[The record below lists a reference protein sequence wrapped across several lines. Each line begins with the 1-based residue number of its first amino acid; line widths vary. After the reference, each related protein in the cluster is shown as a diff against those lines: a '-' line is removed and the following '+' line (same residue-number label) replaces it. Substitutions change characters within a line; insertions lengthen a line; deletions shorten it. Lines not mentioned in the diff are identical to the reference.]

1 MKKEYLSPTMAVIP
15 VIQEHS
21 VLETGSGNLPD
32 GSQGHNMDDETEE
45 YDTDESTHISG
56 QAKQVSLFF
65 EEPFT
70 MHKVLKFVVYAVI
83 TLGVAACSQD
93 DINSAEQN
101 KSNEETTIT
110 VDVTLDKNVEE
121 MVNAKQMTAVWDT
134 EQSAM
139 TRTPITYDKQGSLTY
154 NWKVGSTIPLF
165 VYITDGAHR
174 ISSKIDKGLQIISAN
189 KGYFTFSVPAYFD
202 LSKLQVAS
210 ATGKEDGV
218 ENGAWTQG
226 IGTDGVMR
234 VSGPKEIDATS
245 YDYNIPLYSKLTKV
259 DPVAKHAKVQFLMLG
274 SWIGVRAKSDM
285 FYKSNVYSIALKSDV
300 LHMDGTFD
308 LSQTSPVWKP
318 SPYRINIDRRQ
329 GKVLDECDT
338 IKVNNFAIGGEADGA
353 GTTKYT
359 KPFYIWVK
367 ATPGVTSTTKAR
379 VIRRSE
385 ADSKTGAVAP
395 QIDFLSMRNRFCR
408 EAKAIVDFKEG
419 DTYNFSINASLK
431 ETRGALMITEYY
443 HSSAENG
450 ENSWIEI
457 TNASRETV
465 SLKGYYLVSPNPL
478 NVPPYRAL
486 YVANLTDL
494 KALSR
499 GSSSVGMPGNSTTSI
514 PAGKSICLAAGTG
527 YTEVVAKNKAYQ
539 VINTGSGVASPSA
552 VTGRVRYSK
561 FICKDGWNIDLK
573 NPNNNIVDNFG
584 IQVDYK
590 LNGSNG
596 FYYNYYLGQKDFIRS
611 KEMSFNAPYNGFNP
625 MGWYYMP
632 IETSGLNFL
641 GTFNDYDSRFIPFVD
656 YKDGGSANRV
666 ERYHDM
672 SYYTNIVHLP

>member
-1 MKKEYLSPTMAVIP
+1 MNSIIKAFIFAA
-15 VIQEHS
+15 
-21 VLETGSGNLPD
+21 
-32 GSQGHNMDDETEE
+32 
-45 YDTDESTHISG
+45 IS
-56 QAKQVSLFF
+56 
-65 EEPFT
+65 
-70 MHKVLKFVVYAVI
+70 
-83 TLGVAACSQD
+83 LGLAACSQE
-93 DINSAEQN
+93 DINSTEQQ
-101 KSNEETTIT
+101 KAKEEITFT
-110 VDVTLDKNVEE
+110 VDVTLDKNVED
-121 MVNAKQMTAVWDT
+121 MVNAKQMTNVWDA
-134 EQSAM
+134 EQPAA

-154 NWKVGSTIPLF
+154 NWRVGSTIPLF
-165 VYITDGAHR
+165 VYITDGTR
-174 ISSKIDKGLQIISAN
+174 QISRKVAKGLQIISAN
-189 KGYFTFSVPAYFD
+189 KGYFTFSVPSDFD

-226 IGTDGVMR
+226 IGANGVMR
-234 VSGPKEIDATS
+234 VFGPEVIDASS

-259 DPVAKHAKVQFLMLG
+259 DPATKHAKVQFLMIG

-285 FYKSNVYSIALKSDV
+285 YYKSNVYSIALKSDV
-300 LHMDGTFD
+300 LHMDGKLD
-308 LSQTSPVWKP
+308 LSQASPVWKADK
-318 SPYRINIDRRQ
+318 YRINVDERQ

-338 IKVNNFAIGGEADGA
+338 IRVNNFAIGGEADGA

-367 ATPGVTSTTKAR
+367 ATPGVTSTKKTR
-379 VIRRSE
+379 VILRSE

-395 QIDFLSMRNRFCR
+395 QIDFLSMRNRFYR
-408 EAKAIVDFKEG
+408 EAKDIVDFKDG

-443 HSSAENG
+443 HSSAQNG

-465 SLKGYYLVSPNPL
+465 SLKGYYLVSPNPW
-478 NVPPYRAL
+478 NVPPYGAL

-527 YTEVVAKNKAYQ
+527 YAEVVAKNKAYQ
-539 VINTGSGVASPSA
+539 VINTGSGVSTPSA
-552 VTGRVRYSK
+552 VTGGVRYSK
-561 FICKDGWNIDLK
+561 YICKDGWNIDLK

-584 IQVDYK
+584 VEVGYL

-596 FYYNYYLGQKDFIRS
+596 FYYNYYLGERDFIRS
-611 KEMSFNAPYNGFNP
+611 KETPFNAPYNGFNP
-625 MGWYYMP
+625 KGWYYMP

-656 YKDGGSANRV
+656 NKDGGNFTKA
-666 ERYHDM
+666 ERYRDM
-672 SYYTNIVHLP
+672 SYYTNIIHLP

>member
-1 MKKEYLSPTMAVIP
+1 MNYIVKAFI
-15 VIQEHS
+15 
-21 VLETGSGNLPD
+21 
-32 GSQGHNMDDETEE
+32 
-45 YDTDESTHISG
+45 
-56 QAKQVSLFF
+56 
-65 EEPFT
+65 
-70 MHKVLKFVVYAVI
+70 YATI
-83 TLGVAACSQD
+83 TLGLVACSQE
-93 DINSAEQN
+93 DINSTEQQ
-101 KSNEETTIT
+101 KAKEEITFT
-110 VDVTLDKNVEE
+110 VDVTLDKNVED
-121 MVNAKQMTAVWDT
+121 MVNAKQMTNVWDA
-134 EQSAM
+134 EQPAA

-154 NWKVGSTIPLF
+154 NWRVGSTIPLF
-165 VYITDGAHR
+165 VYITDGKYKK
-174 ISSKIDKGLQIISAN
+174 SYKLDKGLQVISAH
-189 KGYFTFSVPAYFD
+189 KGYFTFSVPTYFD
-202 LSKLQVAS
+202 FSKLQVAS

-226 IGTDGVMR
+226 IDYYGVMR
-234 VSGPKEIDATS
+234 VFGPKVIDASS

-259 DPVAKHAKVQFLMLG
+259 DPATKHAKVQFLMIG

-285 FYKSNVYSIALKSDV
+285 YYKSNVYSIALKSDV

-308 LSQTSPVWKP
+308 LSQASPVWKP
-318 SPYRINIDRRQ
+318 SPYRINVDRRQ

-338 IKVNNFAIGGEADGA
+338 IRVNNFAIGGEADGA

-379 VIRRSE
+379 VILRSE

-395 QIDFLSMRNRFCR
+395 QIDFLSMRNRFYR
-408 EAKAIVDFKEG
+408 EAKANVDFKDG

-431 ETRGALMITEYY
+431 ETRGALMITEFY
-443 HSSAENG
+443 HSSAQNG

-465 SLKGYYLVSPNPL
+465 SLKGYYLVSPNPW
-478 NVPPYRAL
+478 NVPPYGAL

-499 GSSSVGMPGNSTTSI
+499 GSSSVGMPENSTTSI

-527 YTEVVAKNKAYQ
+527 YAEVVAKNKAYQ
-539 VINTGSGVASPSA
+539 VINTGSGASTPSA
-552 VTGRVRYSK
+552 VTGGVHYSK
-561 FICKDGWNIDLK
+561 FICKDGWNIDLRD
-573 NPNNNIVDNFG
+573 PNNNIVDNFG
-584 IQVDYK
+584 IQVHYI

-596 FYYNYYLGQKDFIRS
+596 FYYNYYLGEKDFIRS
-611 KEMSFNAPYNGFNP
+611 KETPFNAPYNGFNP
-625 MGWYYMP
+625 KGWYYMP

-656 YKDGGSANRV
+656 YKDGGSGNRP
-666 ERYHDM
+666 ERYRDM
-672 SYYTNIVHLP
+672 SYYTNIIHLP

>member
-1 MKKEYLSPTMAVIP
+1 MKKEYLSPTMTIIP

-65 EEPFT
+65 KEPFT

-318 SPYRINIDRRQ
+318 SEYRINIDRRQ

-338 IKVNNFAIGGEADGA
+338 IRVNNFAIGGEADGA

-379 VIRRSE
+379 VILRSE

-552 VTGRVRYSK
+552 VTGGVRYSK

>member
-1 MKKEYLSPTMAVIP
+1 MNYIVKAFI
-15 VIQEHS
+15 
-21 VLETGSGNLPD
+21 
-32 GSQGHNMDDETEE
+32 
-45 YDTDESTHISG
+45 
-56 QAKQVSLFF
+56 
-65 EEPFT
+65 
-70 MHKVLKFVVYAVI
+70 YATI
-83 TLGVAACSQD
+83 TFGLVACSQE
-93 DINSAEQN
+93 DINSTEQQ
-101 KSNEETTIT
+101 KAKEEITFT
-110 VDVTLDKNVEE
+110 VDVTLDKNVED
-121 MVNAKQMTAVWDT
+121 MVNAKQMTNVWDA
-134 EQSAM
+134 EQPAA

-154 NWKVGSTIPLF
+154 NWRVGSTIPLF
-165 VYITDGAHR
+165 VYITDGTR
-174 ISSKIDKGLQIISAN
+174 QISRKVAKGLQIISAN
-189 KGYFTFSVPAYFD
+189 KGYFTFSVPSDFD

-226 IGTDGVMR
+226 IGANGVMR
-234 VSGPKEIDATS
+234 VFGPEVIDASS

-259 DPVAKHAKVQFLMLG
+259 DPATKHAKVQFLMLG

-285 FYKSNVYSIALKSDV
+285 YYKSNVYSIALKSDV

-308 LSQTSPVWKP
+308 LSQASPVWKP
-318 SPYRINIDRRQ
+318 SSYRINIDKRQ

-338 IKVNNFAIGGEADGA
+338 IRVNNFAIGGEADGA

-367 ATPGVTSTTKAR
+367 ATPGVTSTTKTR
-379 VIRRSE
+379 VILRSE

-395 QIDFLSMRNRFCR
+395 QIDFLSMRNRFYR
-408 EAKAIVDFKEG
+408 EAKATVAFKDG

-465 SLKGYYLVSPNPL
+465 SLKGYYLVSPNPW
-478 NVPPYRAL
+478 NIPPYGAL

-499 GSSSVGMPGNSTTSI
+499 GSSSVGMPENSTTSI

-527 YTEVVAKNKAYQ
+527 YAEVVAKNKAYQ
-539 VINTGSGVASPSA
+539 VINTGSGVSTPSA
-552 VTGRVRYSK
+552 VTGGVRYSK
-561 FICKDGWNIDLK
+561 YICKDGWNIDLK
-573 NPNNNIVDNFG
+573 DPNNNIVDNFG
-584 IQVDYK
+584 VEVAYL

-596 FYYNYYLGQKDFIRS
+596 FYYNYYLGERDFIRS
-611 KEMSFNAPYNGFNP
+611 KETAFNAPYNGFNP
-625 MGWYYMP
+625 KGWYYMP

-656 YKDGGSANRV
+656 YKDGGSVKRV
-666 ERYHDM
+666 DRYHDM
-672 SYYTNIVHLP
+672 SYYTNIIHLP

>member
-1 MKKEYLSPTMAVIP
+1 MNYIVKAFI
-15 VIQEHS
+15 
-21 VLETGSGNLPD
+21 
-32 GSQGHNMDDETEE
+32 
-45 YDTDESTHISG
+45 
-56 QAKQVSLFF
+56 
-65 EEPFT
+65 
-70 MHKVLKFVVYAVI
+70 YATI
-83 TLGVAACSQD
+83 TLGLVACSQE
-93 DINSAEQN
+93 DINSTEQQ
-101 KSNEETTIT
+101 KAKEEITFT
-110 VDVTLDKNVEE
+110 VDVTLDKNVED
-121 MVNAKQMTAVWDT
+121 MVNAKQMTNVWDA
-134 EQSAM
+134 EQPAT

-154 NWKVGSTIPLF
+154 NWRVGSTIPLF
-165 VYITDGAHR
+165 VYITDGKYKK
-174 ISSKIDKGLQIISAN
+174 SYKLDKGLQVISAH
-189 KGYFTFSVPAYFD
+189 KGYFTFSVPTYFD
-202 LSKLQVAS
+202 SSKLQVAS

-226 IGTDGVMR
+226 IDYYGVMR
-234 VSGPKEIDATS
+234 VFGPKVIDASS

-259 DPVAKHAKVQFLMLG
+259 DPITKHAKVQFLMLG

-285 FYKSNVYSIALKSDV
+285 YYKSNVYSIALKSDV

-308 LSQTSPVWKP
+308 LSQASPVWKP
-318 SPYRINIDRRQ
+318 SPYRINVDKRQ

-338 IKVNNFAIGGEADGA
+338 IRVNNFSIGGKADGA

-367 ATPGVTSTTKAR
+367 ATPGVTSTTKTR
-379 VIRRSE
+379 VILRSE

-395 QIDFLSMRNRFCR
+395 QIDFLSMRNRFYR
-408 EAKAIVDFKEG
+408 EAKAIVDFKDG

-465 SLKGYYLVSPNPL
+465 SLKGYYLVSPNPW
-478 NVPPYRAL
+478 NVPPYGRL

-494 KALSR
+494 KTLSR

-527 YTEVVAKNKAYQ
+527 YAEVVAKNKAYQ
-539 VINTGSGVASPSA
+539 VINTGSGIASPSA
-552 VTGRVRYSK
+552 VTGGVHYSK
-561 FICKDGWNIDLK
+561 FICKDGWNIDLRD
-573 NPNNNIVDNFG
+573 PNNNIVDNFG
-584 IQVDYK
+584 IQVHYI

-596 FYYNYYLGQKDFIRS
+596 FYYNYYLGEKDFIRS
-611 KEMSFNAPYNGFNP
+611 KETPFNAPYNGFNP
-625 MGWYYMP
+625 KGWYYMP

-641 GTFNDYDSRFIPFVD
+641 GTFNDYDGRFIPFKD
-656 YKDGGSANRV
+656 YNDGGDFTKRNRY
-666 ERYHDM
+666 RDM
-672 SYYTNIVHLP
+672 SYYTDIVHLP

>member
-1 MKKEYLSPTMAVIP
+1 MNYIVKAFI
-15 VIQEHS
+15 
-21 VLETGSGNLPD
+21 
-32 GSQGHNMDDETEE
+32 
-45 YDTDESTHISG
+45 
-56 QAKQVSLFF
+56 
-65 EEPFT
+65 
-70 MHKVLKFVVYAVI
+70 YATI
-83 TLGVAACSQD
+83 TLGLVACSQE
-93 DINSAEQN
+93 DINSTEQQ
-101 KSNEETTIT
+101 KAKEEITFT
-110 VDVTLDKNVEE
+110 VDVTLDKDVED
-121 MVNAKQMTAVWDT
+121 MVNAKQMTNVWDA
-134 EQSAM
+134 EQPAA

-154 NWKVGSTIPLF
+154 NWRVGSTIPLF
-165 VYITDGAHR
+165 VYITDGKYKK
-174 ISSKIDKGLQIISAN
+174 SYKLDKGLQVISAH
-189 KGYFTFSVPAYFD
+189 KGYFTFSVPSDFD

-226 IGTDGVMR
+226 IGYDGIMR
-234 VSGPKEIDATS
+234 VFGPKVIDASS

-259 DPVAKHAKVQFLMLG
+259 DPSTKHAKVQFLMLG

-285 FYKSNVYSIALKSDV
+285 YYKSNVYSIALKSDV
-300 LHMDGTFD
+300 LHMDGKFD
-308 LSQTSPVWKP
+308 LSKASPVWEADK
-318 SPYRINIDRRQ
+318 YRISFNARHNTI
-329 GKVLDECDT
+329 VDECDT
-338 IKVNNFAIGGEADGA
+338 IRVNNFAIGGEADGA

-367 ATPGVTSTTKAR
+367 ATPGATSTTKAR
-379 VIRRSE
+379 VILRSE

-395 QIDFLSMRNRFCR
+395 QIDFLSMRNRFYR
-408 EAKAIVDFKEG
+408 EAKAIVNFKDG

-443 HSSAENG
+443 HSSAQNG

-465 SLKGYYLVSPNPL
+465 SLKGYYLVSPNPW
-478 NVPPYRAL
+478 NVEPFKAL

-527 YTEVVAKNKAYQ
+527 YAEVVAKNKAYQ
-539 VINTGSGVASPSA
+539 VINTGSGVSTPSA
-552 VTGRVRYSK
+552 VTGGVRYSK
-561 FICKDGWNIDLK
+561 YICKDGWNIDLK

-584 IQVDYK
+584 VEVAYL

-596 FYYNYYLGQKDFIRS
+596 FYYNYYLGERDFIRS
-611 KEMSFNAPYNGFNP
+611 KETPFNAPYNGFNP
-625 MGWYYMP
+625 KGWYYMP

-656 YKDGGSANRV
+656 NKDGGNFTKA
-666 ERYHDM
+666 ERYRDM
-672 SYYTNIVHLP
+672 SYYTNIIHLP

>member
-1 MKKEYLSPTMAVIP
+1 MNYIVKIF
-15 VIQEHS
+15 I
-21 VLETGSGNLPD
+21 
-32 GSQGHNMDDETEE
+32 
-45 YDTDESTHISG
+45 
-56 QAKQVSLFF
+56 
-65 EEPFT
+65 
-70 MHKVLKFVVYAVI
+70 YATI
-83 TLGVAACSQD
+83 TFGLVACSQE
-93 DINSAEQN
+93 DINSTEQQ
-101 KSNEETTIT
+101 KAKEEITFT
-110 VDVTLDKNVEE
+110 VDVTLDKNVED
-121 MVNAKQMTAVWDT
+121 MVNAKQMTNVWDA
-134 EQSAM
+134 EQPAT

-154 NWKVGSTIPLF
+154 NWRVGSTIPLF
-165 VYITDGAHR
+165 VFITDGTR
-174 ISSKIDKGLQIISAN
+174 QISRKIDKGLQIISAN
-189 KGYFTFSVPAYFD
+189 KGYFTFSVPSDFD

-226 IGTDGVMR
+226 IGANGIMR
-234 VSGPKEIDATS
+234 VFGPEVIDASS

-259 DPVAKHAKVQFLMLG
+259 DPTTKHAKVQFLMLG

-285 FYKSNVYSIALKSDV
+285 YYKSSVYSIALKSDV

-308 LSQTSPVWKP
+308 LSQASPVWKP
-318 SPYRINIDRRQ
+318 SPYRINVDKRQ

-338 IKVNNFAIGGEADGA
+338 IRVNNFAIGGEADGA

-367 ATPGVTSTTKAR
+367 ATPSVTSTTKTR
-379 VIRRSE
+379 VILRSE

-395 QIDFLSMRNRFCR
+395 QIDFLSMRNRFYR
-408 EAKAIVDFKEG
+408 EAKAIVNFKDG

-443 HSSAENG
+443 HSSAQNG

-465 SLKGYYLVSPNPL
+465 SLKGYYLVSPNPW
-478 NVPPYRAL
+478 NVEPYRAL

-527 YTEVVAKNKAYQ
+527 YAEVVAKNKAYQ
-539 VINTGSGVASPSA
+539 VINTGSGVSTPSA
-552 VTGRVRYSK
+552 VTGGVRYSK
-561 FICKDGWNIDLK
+561 YICKDGWNIDLK
-573 NPNNNIVDNFG
+573 DPNNNIVDNFG
-584 IQVDYK
+584 VEVAYL

-596 FYYNYYLGQKDFIRS
+596 FYYNYYLGERDFIRS
-611 KEMSFNAPYNGFNP
+611 KETPFNAPYNGFNP
-625 MGWYYMP
+625 KGWYYMP

-656 YKDGGSANRV
+656 NKDGGNFTKA
-666 ERYHDM
+666 ERYRDM
-672 SYYTNIVHLP
+672 SYYTNIIHLP

>member
-1 MKKEYLSPTMAVIP
+1 MNYIVKAFI
-15 VIQEHS
+15 
-21 VLETGSGNLPD
+21 
-32 GSQGHNMDDETEE
+32 
-45 YDTDESTHISG
+45 
-56 QAKQVSLFF
+56 
-65 EEPFT
+65 
-70 MHKVLKFVVYAVI
+70 YATI
-83 TLGVAACSQD
+83 TLGLVACSQE
-93 DINSAEQN
+93 DINSTEQQ
-101 KSNEETTIT
+101 KAKEEITFT
-110 VDVTLDKNVEE
+110 VDVTLDKDVED
-121 MVNAKQMTAVWDT
+121 MVNAKQMTNVWDA
-134 EQSAM
+134 EQPAA

-154 NWKVGSTIPLF
+154 NWRVGSTIPLF
-165 VYITDGAHR
+165 VYITDGKYKK
-174 ISSKIDKGLQIISAN
+174 SYKLDKGLQVISAH
-189 KGYFTFSVPAYFD
+189 KGYFTFSVPSDFD

-226 IGTDGVMR
+226 IGYDGIMR
-234 VSGPKEIDATS
+234 VFGPKVIDASS

-259 DPVAKHAKVQFLMLG
+259 DPSTKHAKVQFLMLG

-285 FYKSNVYSIALKSDV
+285 YYKSNVYSIALKSDV

-308 LSQTSPVWKP
+308 LSQASPVWKP
-318 SPYRINIDRRQ
+318 SSYRINIDKRQ

-338 IKVNNFAIGGEADGA
+338 IRVNNFAIGGEADGA

-367 ATPGVTSTTKAR
+367 ATPGATSTTKAR
-379 VIRRSE
+379 VILRSE

-395 QIDFLSMRNRFCR
+395 QIDFLSMRNRFYR
-408 EAKAIVDFKEG
+408 EAKAIVNFKDG

-443 HSSAENG
+443 HSSAQNG

-457 TNASRETV
+457 TNASREMV
-465 SLKGYYLVSPNPL
+465 SLKGYYLVSPNPW
-478 NVPPYRAL
+478 NVEPYRAL

-494 KALSR
+494 KVLSR

-527 YTEVVAKNKAYQ
+527 YAEVVAKNKAYQ
-539 VINTGSGVASPSA
+539 VINTGSGVSTPSA
-552 VTGRVRYSK
+552 VTGGVRYSK
-561 FICKDGWNIDLK
+561 YICKDGWNIDLK
-573 NPNNNIVDNFG
+573 DPNNNIVDNFG
-584 IQVDYK
+584 VEVGYL

-596 FYYNYYLGQKDFIRS
+596 FYYNYYLGERDFIRS
-611 KEMSFNAPYNGFNP
+611 KETPFNAPYNGFNP
-625 MGWYYMP
+625 KGWYYMP

-656 YKDGGSANRV
+656 YKDGGSGNRP
-666 ERYHDM
+666 ERYRDM
-672 SYYTNIVHLP
+672 SYYTNIIHLP

>member
-83 TLGVAACSQD
+83 TLGIAACSQD

-189 KGYFTFSVPAYFD
+189 KGYFTFSVPTNFD

-318 SPYRINIDRRQ
+318 SEYRINIDRRQ

-338 IKVNNFAIGGEADGA
+338 IRVNNFAIGGEADGA

-379 VIRRSE
+379 VILRSE

-552 VTGRVRYSK
+552 VTGGVRYSK

-656 YKDGGSANRV
+656 YKDGGSVNRV
-666 ERYHDM
+666 DRYHDM

>member
-32 GSQGHNMDDETEE
+32 GSQGHNMDNETEE

-65 EEPFT
+65 KEPFT

-189 KGYFTFSVPAYFD
+189 KGYFTFSVPTNFD

-300 LHMDGTFD
+300 LHMDGTFN

-318 SPYRINIDRRQ
+318 SEYRINIDRRQ

-338 IKVNNFAIGGEADGA
+338 IRVNNFAIGGEADGA

-379 VIRRSE
+379 VILRSE

-552 VTGRVRYSK
+552 VTGGVRYSK

-625 MGWYYMP
+625 IGWYYMP

>member
-1 MKKEYLSPTMAVIP
+1 MNYIVKTLI
-15 VIQEHS
+15 
-21 VLETGSGNLPD
+21 
-32 GSQGHNMDDETEE
+32 
-45 YDTDESTHISG
+45 
-56 QAKQVSLFF
+56 
-65 EEPFT
+65 
-70 MHKVLKFVVYAVI
+70 YATI
-83 TLGVAACSQD
+83 TLGLVACSQE
-93 DINSAEQN
+93 DINSTEQQ
-101 KSNEETTIT
+101 KAKEEITFT
-110 VDVTLDKNVEE
+110 VDVTLDKNVED
-121 MVNAKQMTAVWDT
+121 MVNAKQMTNVWDA
-134 EQSAM
+134 EQPAT

-154 NWKVGSTIPLF
+154 NWRVGSTIPLF
-165 VYITDGAHR
+165 VYITDGTR
-174 ISSKIDKGLQIISAN
+174 QISRKVAKGLQIISAN
-189 KGYFTFSVPAYFD
+189 KGYFTFSVPSDFD

-218 ENGAWTQG
+218 ENGAWTKG
-226 IGTDGVMR
+226 IGANGVMR
-234 VSGPKEIDATS
+234 VFGPEVIDASS

-259 DPVAKHAKVQFLMLG
+259 DPATKHAKVQFLMIG

-285 FYKSNVYSIALKSDV
+285 YYKSSVYSIALKSDV

-308 LSQTSPVWKP
+308 LSQASPVWKP
-318 SPYRINIDRRQ
+318 SSYRINVDKRQ

-338 IKVNNFAIGGEADGA
+338 IRVNNFAIGGEADGA

-367 ATPGVTSTTKAR
+367 ATPGVTSTTKTR
-379 VIRRSE
+379 VILRSE

-395 QIDFLSMRNRFCR
+395 QIDFLSMRNRFYR
-408 EAKAIVDFKEG
+408 EAKAIVAFKDG

-465 SLKGYYLVSPNPL
+465 SLKGYYLVSPNPW
-478 NVPPYRAL
+478 NVPPYGRL

-494 KALSR
+494 KTLSR

-527 YTEVVAKNKAYQ
+527 YAEVVAKNKAYQ
-539 VINTGSGVASPSA
+539 VINTGSGIASPSA
-552 VTGRVRYSK
+552 VTGGVHYSK
-561 FICKDGWNIDLK
+561 FICKDGWNIDLRD
-573 NPNNNIVDNFG
+573 PNNNIVDNFG
-584 IQVDYK
+584 IQVHYI

-596 FYYNYYLGQKDFIRS
+596 FYYNYYLGEKDFIRS
-611 KEMSFNAPYNGFNP
+611 KETPFNAPYNGFNP
-625 MGWYYMP
+625 KGWYYMP

-641 GTFNDYDSRFIPFVD
+641 GTFNDYDGRFIPFKD
-656 YKDGGSANRV
+656 YNDGGDFTKRNRY
-666 ERYHDM
+666 RDM
-672 SYYTNIVHLP
+672 SYYTDIVHLP

>member
-1 MKKEYLSPTMAVIP
+1 MNYIVKTLI
-15 VIQEHS
+15 
-21 VLETGSGNLPD
+21 
-32 GSQGHNMDDETEE
+32 
-45 YDTDESTHISG
+45 
-56 QAKQVSLFF
+56 
-65 EEPFT
+65 
-70 MHKVLKFVVYAVI
+70 YATI
-83 TLGVAACSQD
+83 TLGLVACSQE
-93 DINSAEQN
+93 DINSTEQQ
-101 KSNEETTIT
+101 KAKEEITFT
-110 VDVTLDKNVEE
+110 VDVTLDKNVED
-121 MVNAKQMTAVWDT
+121 MVNAKQMTNVWDA
-134 EQSAM
+134 EQPAA

-154 NWKVGSTIPLF
+154 NWRVGSTIPLF
-165 VYITDGAHR
+165 VYITDGTR
-174 ISSKIDKGLQIISAN
+174 QISRKVAKGLQIISAN
-189 KGYFTFSVPAYFD
+189 KGYFTFSVPSDFD

-226 IGTDGVMR
+226 IGANGVMR
-234 VSGPKEIDATS
+234 VFGPEVIDASS

-259 DPVAKHAKVQFLMLG
+259 DPATKHAKVQFLMIG

-285 FYKSNVYSIALKSDV
+285 YYKSNVYSIALKSDV

-308 LSQTSPVWKP
+308 LSQASPVWKP
-318 SPYRINIDRRQ
+318 SSYRINIDKRQ

-338 IKVNNFAIGGEADGA
+338 IRVNNFAIGGEADGA

-367 ATPGVTSTTKAR
+367 ATPGATSTTKTR
-379 VIRRSE
+379 VILRSE

-395 QIDFLSMRNRFCR
+395 QIDFLSMRNRFYR
-408 EAKAIVDFKEG
+408 EAKDIVDFKDG

-443 HSSAENG
+443 HSSAQNG

-465 SLKGYYLVSPNPL
+465 SLKGYYLVSPNPW
-478 NVPPYRAL
+478 NVPPYGRL

-494 KALSR
+494 KTLSR

-527 YTEVVAKNKAYQ
+527 YAEVVAKNKAYQ
-539 VINTGSGVASPSA
+539 VINTGSGIASPSA
-552 VTGRVRYSK
+552 VTGGVHYSK
-561 FICKDGWNIDLK
+561 FICKDGWNIDLRD
-573 NPNNNIVDNFG
+573 PNNNIVDNFG
-584 IQVDYK
+584 IQVHYI

-596 FYYNYYLGQKDFIRS
+596 FYYNYYLGEKDFIRS
-611 KEMSFNAPYNGFNP
+611 KETPFNAPYNGFNP
-625 MGWYYMP
+625 KGWYYMP

-641 GTFNDYDSRFIPFVD
+641 GTFNDYDGRFIPFKD
-656 YKDGGSANRV
+656 YNDGGDFTKRD
-666 ERYHDM
+666 RYRDM
-672 SYYTNIVHLP
+672 SYYTDIVHLP

>member
-1 MKKEYLSPTMAVIP
+1 MKKEYLSPTMTIIP

-83 TLGVAACSQD
+83 TLGVVACSQD

-210 ATGKEDGV
+210 ATGKEDDV

-318 SPYRINIDRRQ
+318 SEYRINIDRRQ

-338 IKVNNFAIGGEADGA
+338 IRVNNFAIGGEADGA

-367 ATPGVTSTTKAR
+367 ATPGVTSTTKTR
-379 VIRRSE
+379 VILRSE
-385 ADSKTGAVAP
+385 ADSKTGAVA
-395 QIDFLSMRNRFCR
+395 
-408 EAKAIVDFKEG
+408 
-419 DTYNFSINASLK
+419 NASLK

-443 HSSAENG
+443 HSSAVNG

-552 VTGRVRYSK
+552 ITGGVRYSK

>member
-1 MKKEYLSPTMAVIP
+1 MNYIVKAFI
-15 VIQEHS
+15 
-21 VLETGSGNLPD
+21 
-32 GSQGHNMDDETEE
+32 
-45 YDTDESTHISG
+45 
-56 QAKQVSLFF
+56 
-65 EEPFT
+65 
-70 MHKVLKFVVYAVI
+70 YATI
-83 TLGVAACSQD
+83 TLGLVACSQE
-93 DINSAEQN
+93 DISSTEQQ
-101 KSNEETTIT
+101 KAKEEITFT
-110 VDVTLDKNVEE
+110 VDVTLDKNVED
-121 MVNAKQMTAVWDT
+121 MVNAKEMTNVWDA
-134 EQSAM
+134 EQPAA

-154 NWKVGSTIPLF
+154 NWRVGSTIPLF
-165 VYITDGAHR
+165 VYITDGTR
-174 ISSKIDKGLQIISAN
+174 QISRKVAKGLQIISAN
-189 KGYFTFSVPAYFD
+189 KGYFTFSVPSDFD

-226 IGTDGVMR
+226 IGANGVMR
-234 VSGPKEIDATS
+234 VFGPEVIDASS

-259 DPVAKHAKVQFLMLG
+259 DPATKHAKVQFLMIG

-285 FYKSNVYSIALKSDV
+285 YYKSNVYSIALKSDV

-308 LSQTSPVWKP
+308 LSQASPVWKP
-318 SPYRINIDRRQ
+318 SSYRINIDKRQ

-338 IKVNNFAIGGEADGA
+338 IRVNNFAIGGEADGA

-367 ATPGVTSTTKAR
+367 ATPGATSTTKTR
-379 VIRRSE
+379 VILRSE

-395 QIDFLSMRNRFCR
+395 QIDFLSMRNRFYR
-408 EAKAIVDFKEG
+408 EAKAIVDFKDG

-465 SLKGYYLVSPNPL
+465 SLKGYYLVSPNPW
-478 NVPPYRAL
+478 NVEPYRAL

-527 YTEVVAKNKAYQ
+527 YAEVVAKNKAYQ
-539 VINTGSGVASPSA
+539 VINTGSGVSTPSA
-552 VTGRVRYSK
+552 VTGGVRYSK
-561 FICKDGWNIDLK
+561 YICKDGWNIDLK
-573 NPNNNIVDNFG
+573 DPNNNIVDNFG
-584 IQVDYK
+584 VEVAYL

-596 FYYNYYLGQKDFIRS
+596 FYYNYYLGERDFIRS
-611 KEMSFNAPYNGFNP
+611 KETPFNAPYNGFNP
-625 MGWYYMP
+625 KGWYYMP

-656 YKDGGSANRV
+656 YKDGGSVNRV
-666 ERYHDM
+666 DRYRDM
-672 SYYTNIVHLP
+672 SYYTNIIHLP

>member
-1 MKKEYLSPTMAVIP
+1 MNYIVKAFI
-15 VIQEHS
+15 
-21 VLETGSGNLPD
+21 
-32 GSQGHNMDDETEE
+32 
-45 YDTDESTHISG
+45 
-56 QAKQVSLFF
+56 
-65 EEPFT
+65 
-70 MHKVLKFVVYAVI
+70 YATI
-83 TLGVAACSQD
+83 TLGLVACSQE
-93 DINSAEQN
+93 DINSTEQQ
-101 KSNEETTIT
+101 KAKEEITFT
-110 VDVTLDKNVEE
+110 VDVTLDKNVED
-121 MVNAKQMTAVWDT
+121 MVNAKQMTNVWDA
-134 EQSAM
+134 EQPAA

-154 NWKVGSTIPLF
+154 NWRVGSTIPLF
-165 VYITDGAHR
+165 VYITDGTR
-174 ISSKIDKGLQIISAN
+174 QISRKVAKGLQIISAN
-189 KGYFTFSVPAYFD
+189 KGYFTFSVPSDFD

-226 IGTDGVMR
+226 IGANGVMR
-234 VSGPKEIDATS
+234 VFGPEVIDASS

-259 DPVAKHAKVQFLMLG
+259 DPATKHAKVQFLMIG

-285 FYKSNVYSIALKSDV
+285 YYKSNVYSIALKSDV

-308 LSQTSPVWKP
+308 LSQASPVWKP
-318 SPYRINIDRRQ
+318 SSYRINIDKRQ

-338 IKVNNFAIGGEADGA
+338 IRVNNFAIGGEADGA

-367 ATPGVTSTTKAR
+367 ATPGATSTTKTR
-379 VIRRSE
+379 VILRSE

-395 QIDFLSMRNRFCR
+395 QIDFLSMRNRFYR
-408 EAKAIVDFKEG
+408 EAKDIVDFKDG

-443 HSSAENG
+443 HSSAQNG

-465 SLKGYYLVSPNPL
+465 SLKGYYLVSPNPW
-478 NVPPYRAL
+478 NVPPYGRL

-494 KALSR
+494 KTLIR

-527 YTEVVAKNKAYQ
+527 YAEVVAKNKAYQ
-539 VINTGSGVASPSA
+539 VINTGSGIASPSA
-552 VTGRVRYSK
+552 VTGGVHYSK
-561 FICKDGWNIDLK
+561 FICKDGWNIDLRD
-573 NPNNNIVDNFG
+573 PNNNIVDNFG
-584 IQVDYK
+584 IQVHYI

-596 FYYNYYLGQKDFIRS
+596 FYYNYYLGEKDFIRS
-611 KEMSFNAPYNGFNP
+611 KETPFNAPYNGFNP
-625 MGWYYMP
+625 KGWYYMP

-641 GTFNDYDSRFIPFVD
+641 GTFNDYDGRFIPFKD
-656 YKDGGSANRV
+656 YNDGGDFTKRD
-666 ERYHDM
+666 RYRDM
-672 SYYTNIVHLP
+672 SYYTDIVHLP

>member
-1 MKKEYLSPTMAVIP
+1 MNSIIKAFIFAA
-15 VIQEHS
+15 
-21 VLETGSGNLPD
+21 
-32 GSQGHNMDDETEE
+32 
-45 YDTDESTHISG
+45 IS
-56 QAKQVSLFF
+56 
-65 EEPFT
+65 
-70 MHKVLKFVVYAVI
+70 
-83 TLGVAACSQD
+83 LGLAACSQE
-93 DINSAEQN
+93 DIT
-101 KSNEETTIT
+101 SNEQQKAKEEITFT
-110 VDVTLDKNVEE
+110 VDVTLDKNVED
-121 MVNAKQMTAVWDT
+121 MVNAKQMTNVWDA
-134 EQSAM
+134 EQPAA

-154 NWKVGSTIPLF
+154 NWRVGSTIPLF
-165 VYITDGAHR
+165 VYITDGKYKK
-174 ISSKIDKGLQIISAN
+174 SYKLDKGLQVISAH
-189 KGYFTFSVPAYFD
+189 KGYFTFSVPSDFD

-226 IGTDGVMR
+226 IGANGVMR
-234 VSGPKEIDATS
+234 VFGPEVIDASS

-259 DPVAKHAKVQFLMLG
+259 DPATKHAKVQFLMLG

-285 FYKSNVYSIALKSDV
+285 YYKSSVYSIALKSDV

-308 LSQTSPVWKP
+308 LSQASPVWKADK
-318 SPYRINIDRRQ
+318 YRINVDKRQ

-338 IKVNNFAIGGEADGA
+338 IRVNNFAIGGEADGA

-367 ATPGVTSTTKAR
+367 ATPGVTSTTKTR
-379 VIRRSE
+379 VILRSE

-395 QIDFLSMRNRFCR
+395 QIDFLSMRNRFYR
-408 EAKAIVDFKEG
+408 EAKATVDFKDG

-443 HSSAENG
+443 HSSAQNG

-465 SLKGYYLVSPNPL
+465 SLKGYYLVSPNPW
-478 NVPPYRAL
+478 NVPPYGAL

-527 YTEVVAKNKAYQ
+527 YAEVVAKNKAYQ
-539 VINTGSGVASPSA
+539 VINTGSGLSTPSA
-552 VTGRVRYSK
+552 VTGGVRYSK
-561 FICKDGWNIDLK
+561 YICKDGWNIDLK
-573 NPNNNIVDNFG
+573 DPNNNIVDNFG
-584 IQVDYK
+584 VEVAYL

-596 FYYNYYLGQKDFIRS
+596 FYYNYYLGERDFIRS
-611 KEMSFNAPYNGFNP
+611 KETPFNAPYNGFNP
-625 MGWYYMP
+625 KGWYYMP

-641 GTFNDYDSRFIPFVD
+641 GTFNDYDGRFIPFKD
-656 YKDGGSANRV
+656 YNDGGDFTKRNRY
-666 ERYHDM
+666 RDM
-672 SYYTNIVHLP
+672 SYYTDIVHLP

>member
-1 MKKEYLSPTMAVIP
+1 MNYIVKAFI
-15 VIQEHS
+15 
-21 VLETGSGNLPD
+21 
-32 GSQGHNMDDETEE
+32 
-45 YDTDESTHISG
+45 
-56 QAKQVSLFF
+56 
-65 EEPFT
+65 
-70 MHKVLKFVVYAVI
+70 YATI
-83 TLGVAACSQD
+83 TLGLVACSQE
-93 DINSAEQN
+93 DINSTEQQ
-101 KSNEETTIT
+101 KAKEEITFT

-121 MVNAKQMTAVWDT
+121 MVNAKQMTNVWDA
-134 EQSAM
+134 EQPAA

-154 NWKVGSTIPLF
+154 NWRVGSTIPLF
-165 VYITDGAHR
+165 VYITDG
-174 ISSKIDKGLQIISAN
+174 KYQKTYKLDKGLQVISAH
-189 KGYFTFSVPAYFD
+189 KGYFTFSVPTYFD

-218 ENGAWTQG
+218 ENGAWTKG
-226 IGTDGVMR
+226 IGANGVMR
-234 VSGPKEIDATS
+234 VFGPEVIDASS

-259 DPVAKHAKVQFLMLG
+259 DPATKHAKVQFLMIG

-285 FYKSNVYSIALKSDV
+285 YYKSNVYSIALKSDV

-308 LSQTSPVWKP
+308 LSQASPVWKP
-318 SPYRINIDRRQ
+318 SPYRINIDKRQ

-338 IKVNNFAIGGEADGA
+338 IRVNNFTIGGEADGA

-367 ATPGVTSTTKAR
+367 ATPGATSTTKAR
-379 VIRRSE
+379 VILRSE

-395 QIDFLSMRNRFCR
+395 QIDFLSMRNRFYR
-408 EAKAIVDFKEG
+408 EAKDIVNFKDG

-443 HSSAENG
+443 HSSAQNG

-465 SLKGYYLVSPNPL
+465 SLKGYYLVSPNPW
-478 NVPPYRAL
+478 NVEPYRAL

-527 YTEVVAKNKAYQ
+527 YAEVVAKNKAYQ
-539 VINTGSGVASPSA
+539 VINTGSGVSTPSA
-552 VTGRVRYSK
+552 VTGGVHYSK
-561 FICKDGWNIDLK
+561 YICKDGWNIDLK
-573 NPNNNIVDNFG
+573 DPNNNIVDNFG
-584 IQVDYK
+584 VEVGYL

-596 FYYNYYLGQKDFIRS
+596 FYYNYYLGERDFIRS
-611 KEMSFNAPYNGFNP
+611 KETPFNAPYNGFNP
-625 MGWYYMP
+625 KGWYYMP

-641 GTFNDYDSRFIPFVD
+641 GTFNDYDSRFILFVD
-656 YKDGGSANRV
+656 YKDGGSVNRV
-666 ERYHDM
+666 DRYHDM
-672 SYYTNIVHLP
+672 SYYTNIIHLP

>member
-1 MKKEYLSPTMAVIP
+1 MKKDYLSPTMVVIP
-15 VIQEHS
+15 IIEELSILYSPLVISLKVPKGIAWMMKTRSMKWTNQLLPVSQLNIHQS
-21 VLETGSGNLPD
+21 YLEI
-32 GSQGHNMDDETEE
+32 TEIMN
-45 YDTDESTHISG
+45 YIVK
-56 QAKQVSLFF
+56 ALI
-65 EEPFT
+65 
-70 MHKVLKFVVYAVI
+70 YATI
-83 TLGVAACSQD
+83 TLGLVACSQE
-93 DINSAEQN
+93 DINSTEQQ
-101 KSNEETTIT
+101 KAKEEITFT
-110 VDVTLDKNVEE
+110 VDVTLDKNVED
-121 MVNAKQMTAVWDT
+121 MVNAKQMTNVWDA
-134 EQSAM
+134 EQPAA

-154 NWKVGSTIPLF
+154 NWRVGSTIPLF
-165 VYITDGAHR
+165 VYITDGTR
-174 ISSKIDKGLQIISAN
+174 QISRKVAKGLQIISAN
-189 KGYFTFSVPAYFD
+189 KGYFTFSVPSDFD

-218 ENGAWTQG
+218 ENGAWTKG
-226 IGTDGVMR
+226 IGANGVMR
-234 VSGPKEIDATS
+234 VFGPEVIDASS

-259 DPVAKHAKVQFLMLG
+259 DPATKHAKVQFLMLG

-285 FYKSNVYSIALKSDV
+285 YYKSNVYSIALKSDV

-308 LSQTSPVWKP
+308 LSQASPVWKP
-318 SPYRINIDRRQ
+318 SPYRINVDRRQ

-338 IKVNNFAIGGEADGA
+338 IRVNNFAIGGEADGA

-367 ATPGVTSTTKAR
+367 ATPGVTSTTKTR
-379 VIRRSE
+379 VILRSE

-395 QIDFLSMRNRFCR
+395 QIDFLSMRNRFYR
-408 EAKAIVDFKEG
+408 EAKATVAFKDG

-457 TNASRETV
+457 TNASRETI
-465 SLKGYYLVSPNPL
+465 SLKGYYLVSPNPW
-478 NVPPYRAL
+478 NVEPYGRL

-514 PAGKSICLAAGTG
+514 PAGKSICLAAGNG
-527 YTEVVAKNKAYQ
+527 YAEVVSKNKAYQ
-539 VINTGSGVASPSA
+539 VINTGSGIASPSA
-552 VTGRVRYSK
+552 VTGGVHYSK
-561 FICKDGWNIDLK
+561 FICKDGWNIDLRD
-573 NPNNNIVDNFG
+573 PNNNIVDNFG
-584 IQVDYK
+584 IQVHYI

-596 FYYNYYLGQKDFIRS
+596 FYYNYYLGERDFIRS
-611 KEMSFNAPYNGFNP
+611 KETAFNAPYNGFNP
-625 MGWYYMP
+625 KGWYYMP

-656 YKDGGSANRV
+656 YKDGGSGNRP
-666 ERYHDM
+666 ERYRDM
-672 SYYTNIVHLP
+672 SYYTNIIHLP

>member
-1 MKKEYLSPTMAVIP
+1 MAVIP

-32 GSQGHNMDDETEE
+32 GSQGHNMNDETEE

-154 NWKVGSTIPLF
+154 NRKVGSTIPLF

-174 ISSKIDKGLQIISAN
+174 ISNKIDKGLQIISAN
-189 KGYFTFSVPAYFD
+189 KGYFTFSVPTNFD

-318 SPYRINIDRRQ
+318 SEYRINIDRRQ

-379 VIRRSE
+379 VILRSE

-552 VTGRVRYSK
+552 VTGGIRYSK

>member
-1 MKKEYLSPTMAVIP
+1 MMKTRSMRWTNQLLPVFLLNIHQSYLEI
-15 VIQEHS
+15 
-21 VLETGSGNLPD
+21 
-32 GSQGHNMDDETEE
+32 TEIMN
-45 YDTDESTHISG
+45 YIVKTLI
-56 QAKQVSLFF
+56 
-65 EEPFT
+65 
-70 MHKVLKFVVYAVI
+70 YATI
-83 TLGVAACSQD
+83 TLGLVACSQE
-93 DINSAEQN
+93 DINSTEQQ
-101 KSNEETTIT
+101 KAKEEITFT
-110 VDVTLDKNVEE
+110 VDVTLDKNVED
-121 MVNAKQMTAVWDT
+121 MVNAKQMTNVWDA
-134 EQSAM
+134 EQPAA
-139 TRTPITYDKQGSLTY
+139 TRTPITYNKQGSLTY
-154 NWKVGSTIPLF
+154 NWRVGSTIPLF
-165 VYITDGAHR
+165 VYITDGTR
-174 ISSKIDKGLQIISAN
+174 QISRKVAKGLQIISAN
-189 KGYFTFSVPAYFD
+189 KGYFTFSVPSDFD

-226 IGTDGVMR
+226 IGANGVMR
-234 VSGPKEIDATS
+234 VFGPEVIDASS

-259 DPVAKHAKVQFLMLG
+259 DPATKHAKVQFLMIG

-285 FYKSNVYSIALKSDV
+285 YYKSNVYSIALKSDV

-308 LSQTSPVWKP
+308 LSQASPVWKP
-318 SPYRINIDRRQ
+318 SSYRINIDKRQ

-338 IKVNNFAIGGEADGA
+338 IRVNNFAIGGEADGA

-367 ATPGVTSTTKAR
+367 ATPGVTSTTKTR
-379 VIRRSE
+379 VILRSE

-395 QIDFLSMRNRFCR
+395 QIDFLSMRNRFYR
-408 EAKAIVDFKEG
+408 EAKDIVDFKDG

-443 HSSAENG
+443 HSSAQNG

-457 TNASRETV
+457 TNASRESV
-465 SLKGYYLVSPNPL
+465 SLKGYYLVSPNPW
-478 NVPPYRAL
+478 NVEPYGAL

-514 PAGKSICLAAGTG
+514 PAGRSICLAAGTG
-527 YTEVVAKNKAYQ
+527 YAEVVAKNKAYQ
-539 VINTGSGVASPSA
+539 VINTGSGVSTPSA
-552 VTGRVRYSK
+552 VTGGVRYSK
-561 FICKDGWNIDLK
+561 YICKDGWNIDLK

-584 IQVDYK
+584 VEVAYL

-596 FYYNYYLGQKDFIRS
+596 FYYNYYLGERDFIRS
-611 KEMSFNAPYNGFNP
+611 KETPFNAPYNGFNP
-625 MGWYYMP
+625 KGWYYMP

-656 YKDGGSANRV
+656 NKDGGNFTKA

-672 SYYTNIVHLP
+672 SYYTNIIHLP

>member
-1 MKKEYLSPTMAVIP
+1 MNYIVKAFI
-15 VIQEHS
+15 
-21 VLETGSGNLPD
+21 
-32 GSQGHNMDDETEE
+32 
-45 YDTDESTHISG
+45 
-56 QAKQVSLFF
+56 
-65 EEPFT
+65 
-70 MHKVLKFVVYAVI
+70 YATI
-83 TLGVAACSQD
+83 TLGLVACSQE
-93 DINSAEQN
+93 DISSTEQQ
-101 KSNEETTIT
+101 KAKEEITFT
-110 VDVTLDKNVEE
+110 VDVTLDKNVED
-121 MVNAKQMTAVWDT
+121 MVNAKEMTNVWDA
-134 EQSAM
+134 EQPAA

-154 NWKVGSTIPLF
+154 NWRVGSTIPLF
-165 VYITDGAHR
+165 VYITDGKYKK
-174 ISSKIDKGLQIISAN
+174 SYKLDKGLQVISAH
-189 KGYFTFSVPAYFD
+189 KGYFTFSVPSYFD

-218 ENGAWTQG
+218 ENGAWTIG
-226 IGTDGVMR
+226 IGYDGVMR
-234 VSGPKEIDATS
+234 VFGPKAIDASS

-259 DPVAKHAKVQFLMLG
+259 DPATKHAKVQFLMLG

-285 FYKSNVYSIALKSDV
+285 YYKSSIYSIALKSDV

-308 LSQTSPVWKP
+308 LSQASPVWKP
-318 SPYRINIDRRQ
+318 SPYRINVDKRQ

-338 IKVNNFAIGGEADGA
+338 IRVNNFAIGGEADGA

-367 ATPGVTSTTKAR
+367 ATPSVTSTTKTR
-379 VIRRSE
+379 VILRSE

-395 QIDFLSMRNRFCR
+395 QIDFLSMRNRFYR
-408 EAKAIVDFKEG
+408 EAKAIVDFKDG

-457 TNASRETV
+457 TNASRETI
-465 SLKGYYLVSPNPL
+465 SLKGYYLVSPNPW
-478 NVPPYRAL
+478 NVPPYGRL

-494 KALSR
+494 KTLSR

-527 YTEVVAKNKAYQ
+527 YAEVVSKNKAYQ
-539 VINTGSGVASPSA
+539 VINTGSGIASPSA
-552 VTGRVRYSK
+552 VTGGVHYSK
-561 FICKDGWNIDLK
+561 FICKDGWNIDLRD
-573 NPNNNIVDNFG
+573 PNNNIVDNFG
-584 IQVDYK
+584 IQVHYI

-596 FYYNYYLGQKDFIRS
+596 FYYNYYLGEKDFIRS
-611 KEMSFNAPYNGFNP
+611 KETPFNAPYNGFNP
-625 MGWYYMP
+625 KGWYYMP

-656 YKDGGSANRV
+656 YKDGGSGNRP
-666 ERYHDM
+666 ERYRDM
-672 SYYTNIVHLP
+672 SYYTNIIHLP

>member
-1 MKKEYLSPTMAVIP
+1 MNYIVKAFI
-15 VIQEHS
+15 
-21 VLETGSGNLPD
+21 
-32 GSQGHNMDDETEE
+32 
-45 YDTDESTHISG
+45 
-56 QAKQVSLFF
+56 
-65 EEPFT
+65 
-70 MHKVLKFVVYAVI
+70 YATI
-83 TLGVAACSQD
+83 TLGLVACSQE
-93 DINSAEQN
+93 DINSTEQQ
-101 KSNEETTIT
+101 KAKEEITFT
-110 VDVTLDKNVEE
+110 VDVTLDKNVED
-121 MVNAKQMTAVWDT
+121 MVNAKQMTNVWDA
-134 EQSAM
+134 EQPAA

-154 NWKVGSTIPLF
+154 NWRVGSTIPLF
-165 VYITDGAHR
+165 VYITDGKYKK
-174 ISSKIDKGLQIISAN
+174 SYKLDKGLQVISAH
-189 KGYFTFSVPAYFD
+189 KGYFTFSVPTYFD

-226 IGTDGVMR
+226 IGYDGVMR
-234 VSGPKEIDATS
+234 VFGPKAIDASS

-259 DPVAKHAKVQFLMLG
+259 DPVTKHAKVQFLMLG

-285 FYKSNVYSIALKSDV
+285 YYKSNVYSIALKSDV

-308 LSQTSPVWKP
+308 LSQASPVWKP
-318 SPYRINIDRRQ
+318 SSYRINIDSRQ

-338 IKVNNFAIGGEADGA
+338 IRVNNFAIGGEADGA

-367 ATPGVTSTTKAR
+367 ATPSVTSTTKTR
-379 VIRRSE
+379 VILHSE

-395 QIDFLSMRNRFCR
+395 QIDFLSMRNRFYR
-408 EAKAIVDFKEG
+408 EAKAIVNFKDG

-443 HSSAENG
+443 HSSAQNG

-465 SLKGYYLVSPNPL
+465 SLKGYYLVSPNPW
-478 NVPPYRAL
+478 NVEPYRAL

-494 KALSR
+494 KVLSR

-527 YTEVVAKNKAYQ
+527 YAEVVAKNKAYQ
-539 VINTGSGVASPSA
+539 VINTGSGVSTPSA
-552 VTGRVRYSK
+552 VTGGVRYSK
-561 FICKDGWNIDLK
+561 YICKDGWNIDLK
-573 NPNNNIVDNFG
+573 DHNNNIVDNFG
-584 IQVDYK
+584 VEVAYL

-596 FYYNYYLGQKDFIRS
+596 FYYNYYLGERDFIRS
-611 KEMSFNAPYNGFNP
+611 KETPFNAPYNGFNP
-625 MGWYYMP
+625 KGWYYMP

-656 YKDGGSANRV
+656 NKDGGNFTKA
-666 ERYHDM
+666 ERYRDM
-672 SYYTNIVHLP
+672 SYYTNIIHLP

>member
-1 MKKEYLSPTMAVIP
+1 MNYIVKTLI
-15 VIQEHS
+15 
-21 VLETGSGNLPD
+21 
-32 GSQGHNMDDETEE
+32 
-45 YDTDESTHISG
+45 
-56 QAKQVSLFF
+56 
-65 EEPFT
+65 
-70 MHKVLKFVVYAVI
+70 YATI
-83 TLGVAACSQD
+83 TLGLVACSQE
-93 DINSAEQN
+93 DINSTEQQ
-101 KSNEETTIT
+101 KAKEEITFT
-110 VDVTLDKNVEE
+110 VDVTLDKNVED
-121 MVNAKQMTAVWDT
+121 MVNAKQMTNVWDA
-134 EQSAM
+134 EQPAA

-154 NWKVGSTIPLF
+154 NWRVGSTIPLF
-165 VYITDGAHR
+165 VYITDGTR
-174 ISSKIDKGLQIISAN
+174 QISRKVAKGLQIISAN
-189 KGYFTFSVPAYFD
+189 KGYFTFSVPSDFD

-226 IGTDGVMR
+226 IGANGVMR
-234 VSGPKEIDATS
+234 VFGPEVIDASS

-259 DPVAKHAKVQFLMLG
+259 DPATKHAKVQFLMIG

-285 FYKSNVYSIALKSDV
+285 YYKSNVYSIALKSDV

-308 LSQTSPVWKP
+308 LSQASPVWKP
-318 SPYRINIDRRQ
+318 SSYRINVDKRQ

-338 IKVNNFAIGGEADGA
+338 IRVNNFAIGGEADGA

-367 ATPGVTSTTKAR
+367 ATPGVTSTTKTR
-379 VIRRSE
+379 VILRSE

-395 QIDFLSMRNRFCR
+395 QIDFLSMRNRFYR
-408 EAKAIVDFKEG
+408 EAKAIVDFKDG

-465 SLKGYYLVSPNPL
+465 SLKGYYLVSPNPW
-478 NVPPYRAL
+478 NVPPYGRL

-494 KALSR
+494 KTLSR

-514 PAGKSICLAAGTG
+514 PAGKSICLAAGNG
-527 YTEVVAKNKAYQ
+527 YAEVVSKNKAYQ
-539 VINTGSGVASPSA
+539 VINTGSGIASPSA
-552 VTGRVRYSK
+552 VTGGVHYSK
-561 FICKDGWNIDLK
+561 FICKDGWNIDLRD
-573 NPNNNIVDNFG
+573 PNNNIVDNFG
-584 IQVDYK
+584 IQVHYI

-596 FYYNYYLGQKDFIRS
+596 FYYNYYLGEKDFIRS
-611 KEMSFNAPYNGFNP
+611 KETPFNAPYNGFNP
-625 MGWYYMP
+625 KGWYYMP

-656 YKDGGSANRV
+656 YKDGGSGNRP
-666 ERYHDM
+666 ERYRDM
-672 SYYTNIVHLP
+672 SYYTNIIHLP

>member
-1 MKKEYLSPTMAVIP
+1 MNYIVKALI
-15 VIQEHS
+15 
-21 VLETGSGNLPD
+21 
-32 GSQGHNMDDETEE
+32 
-45 YDTDESTHISG
+45 
-56 QAKQVSLFF
+56 
-65 EEPFT
+65 
-70 MHKVLKFVVYAVI
+70 YATI
-83 TLGVAACSQD
+83 TLGLVACSQE
-93 DINSAEQN
+93 DINSTEQQ
-101 KSNEETTIT
+101 KAKEEITFT
-110 VDVTLDKNVEE
+110 VDVTLDKNVED
-121 MVNAKQMTAVWDT
+121 MVNAKQMTNVWDA
-134 EQSAM
+134 EQPAA

-154 NWKVGSTIPLF
+154 NWRVGSTIPLF
-165 VYITDGAHR
+165 VYITDGKYKK
-174 ISSKIDKGLQIISAN
+174 SYKLDKGLQIISAN
-189 KGYFTFSVPAYFD
+189 KGYFTFSVPTYFD
-202 LSKLQVAS
+202 FSKLQVAS

-218 ENGAWTQG
+218 ENGAWTKG
-226 IGTDGVMR
+226 IGANGVMR
-234 VSGPKEIDATS
+234 VFGPEVIDASS

-259 DPVAKHAKVQFLMLG
+259 DPATKHAKVQFLMLG

-285 FYKSNVYSIALKSDV
+285 YYKSNVYSIALKSDV

-308 LSQTSPVWKP
+308 LSQASPVWEADK
-318 SPYRINIDRRQ
+318 YRISFNARHNTI
-329 GKVLDECDT
+329 VDECDT
-338 IKVNNFAIGGEADGA
+338 IRVNNFAIGGEADGA

-367 ATPGVTSTTKAR
+367 ATPGVTSTTKTR
-379 VIRRSE
+379 VILRSE

-395 QIDFLSMRNRFCR
+395 QIDFLSMRNRFYR
-408 EAKAIVDFKEG
+408 EAKAIVDFKDG

-465 SLKGYYLVSPNPL
+465 SLKGYYLVSPNPWK
-478 NVPPYRAL
+478 VPPYGAL

-527 YTEVVAKNKAYQ
+527 YAEVVAKNKAYQ
-539 VINTGSGVASPSA
+539 VINTGSGVSTPSA
-552 VTGRVRYSK
+552 VTGGVRYSK
-561 FICKDGWNIDLK
+561 YICKDGWNIDLK

-584 IQVDYK
+584 VEVGYL

-596 FYYNYYLGQKDFIRS
+596 FYYNYYLGERDFIRS
-611 KEMSFNAPYNGFNP
+611 KETPFNAPYNGFNP
-625 MGWYYMP
+625 KGWYYMP

-656 YKDGGSANRV
+656 NKDGGNFTKA
-666 ERYHDM
+666 ERYRDM
-672 SYYTNIVHLP
+672 SYYTNIIHLP

>member
-1 MKKEYLSPTMAVIP
+1 MNYIVKTLI
-15 VIQEHS
+15 
-21 VLETGSGNLPD
+21 
-32 GSQGHNMDDETEE
+32 
-45 YDTDESTHISG
+45 
-56 QAKQVSLFF
+56 
-65 EEPFT
+65 
-70 MHKVLKFVVYAVI
+70 YATI
-83 TLGVAACSQD
+83 TLGLVACSQE
-93 DINSAEQN
+93 DINSTEQQ
-101 KSNEETTIT
+101 KAKEEITFT
-110 VDVTLDKNVEE
+110 VDVTLDKNVED
-121 MVNAKQMTAVWDT
+121 MVNAKQMTNVWDA
-134 EQSAM
+134 EQPAA

-154 NWKVGSTIPLF
+154 NWRVGSTIPLF
-165 VYITDGAHR
+165 VYITDGTR
-174 ISSKIDKGLQIISAN
+174 QISRKVAKGLQIISAN
-189 KGYFTFSVPAYFD
+189 KGYFTFSVPSDFD

-218 ENGAWTQG
+218 ENGAWTKG
-226 IGTDGVMR
+226 IGANGVMR
-234 VSGPKEIDATS
+234 VFGPEVIDASS

-259 DPVAKHAKVQFLMLG
+259 DPATKHAKVQFLMLG

-285 FYKSNVYSIALKSDV
+285 YYKSNVYSIALKSDV

-308 LSQTSPVWKP
+308 LSQASPVWKP
-318 SPYRINIDRRQ
+318 SPYRINVDKRQ

-338 IKVNNFAIGGEADGA
+338 IRVNNFAIGGKADGA

-367 ATPGVTSTTKAR
+367 ATPGVTSTTKTR
-379 VIRRSE
+379 VILRSE

-395 QIDFLSMRNRFCR
+395 QIDFLSMRNRFYR
-408 EAKAIVDFKEG
+408 EAKAIVDFKDG

-465 SLKGYYLVSPNPL
+465 SLKGYYLVSPNPW
-478 NVPPYRAL
+478 NVPPYGRL

-494 KALSR
+494 KTLSR

-527 YTEVVAKNKAYQ
+527 YAEVVAKNKAYQ
-539 VINTGSGVASPSA
+539 VINTGSGIASPSA
-552 VTGRVRYSK
+552 VTGGVHYSK
-561 FICKDGWNIDLK
+561 FICKDGWNIDLRD
-573 NPNNNIVDNFG
+573 PNNNIVDNFG
-584 IQVDYK
+584 IQVHYI

-596 FYYNYYLGQKDFIRS
+596 FYYNYYLGEKDFIRS
-611 KEMSFNAPYNGFNP
+611 KETPFNAPYNGFNP
-625 MGWYYMP
+625 KGWYYMP

-641 GTFNDYDSRFIPFVD
+641 GTFNDYDGRFIPFKD
-656 YKDGGSANRV
+656 YNDGGDFTKRNRY
-666 ERYHDM
+666 RDM
-672 SYYTNIVHLP
+672 SYYTDIVHLP

>member
-1 MKKEYLSPTMAVIP
+1 MNYIVKAFI
-15 VIQEHS
+15 
-21 VLETGSGNLPD
+21 
-32 GSQGHNMDDETEE
+32 
-45 YDTDESTHISG
+45 
-56 QAKQVSLFF
+56 
-65 EEPFT
+65 
-70 MHKVLKFVVYAVI
+70 YAAI
-83 TLGVAACSQD
+83 TLGLVACSQE
-93 DINSAEQN
+93 DINSTEQQ
-101 KSNEETTIT
+101 KAKEEITFT
-110 VDVTLDKNVEE
+110 VDVTLDKNVED
-121 MVNAKQMTAVWDT
+121 MVNAKQMTNVWDA
-134 EQSAM
+134 EQPAA

-154 NWKVGSTIPLF
+154 NWRVGSTIPLF
-165 VYITDGAHR
+165 VYITDGTR
-174 ISSKIDKGLQIISAN
+174 QISRKVAKGLQIISAN
-189 KGYFTFSVPAYFD
+189 KGYFTFSVPSDFD

-226 IGTDGVMR
+226 IGANGVMR
-234 VSGPKEIDATS
+234 VFGPKVIDASS

-259 DPVAKHAKVQFLMLG
+259 DPATKHAKVQFLMLG

-285 FYKSNVYSIALKSDV
+285 YYKSNVYSIALKSDV

-308 LSQTSPVWKP
+308 LSQASPVWKP
-318 SPYRINIDRRQ
+318 SSYRINIDKRQ

-338 IKVNNFAIGGEADGA
+338 IRVNNFAIGGDADGA

-367 ATPGVTSTTKAR
+367 ATPGATSTTKAR
-379 VIRRSE
+379 VILRSE

-395 QIDFLSMRNRFCR
+395 QIDFLSMRNRFYR
-408 EAKAIVDFKEG
+408 EAKAIVDFKDG

-443 HSSAENG
+443 HSSAQNG

-457 TNASRETV
+457 TNASRESV
-465 SLKGYYLVSPNPL
+465 SLKGYYLVSPNPW
-478 NVPPYRAL
+478 NVPPYGAL

-514 PAGKSICLAAGTG
+514 PAGRSICLAAGTG
-527 YTEVVAKNKAYQ
+527 YAEVVAKNKAYQ
-539 VINTGSGVASPSA
+539 VINTGSGVSTPSA
-552 VTGRVRYSK
+552 VTGGVRYSK
-561 FICKDGWNIDLK
+561 YICKDGWNIDLK

-584 IQVDYK
+584 VEVAYL

-596 FYYNYYLGQKDFIRS
+596 FYYNYYLGERDFIRS
-611 KEMSFNAPYNGFNP
+611 KETPFNAPYNGFNP
-625 MGWYYMP
+625 KGWYYMP

-656 YKDGGSANRV
+656 NKDGGNFTKA
-666 ERYHDM
+666 ERYRDM
-672 SYYTNIVHLP
+672 SYYTNIIHLP

>member
-189 KGYFTFSVPAYFD
+189 KGYFTFSVPTNFD

-379 VIRRSE
+379 VILRSE

-552 VTGRVRYSK
+552 VTGGVRYSK

>member
-1 MKKEYLSPTMAVIP
+1 MNYIVKAFI
-15 VIQEHS
+15 
-21 VLETGSGNLPD
+21 
-32 GSQGHNMDDETEE
+32 
-45 YDTDESTHISG
+45 
-56 QAKQVSLFF
+56 
-65 EEPFT
+65 
-70 MHKVLKFVVYAVI
+70 YATI
-83 TLGVAACSQD
+83 TFGLVACSQE
-93 DINSAEQN
+93 DINSTEQQ
-101 KSNEETTIT
+101 KAKEEITFT
-110 VDVTLDKNVEE
+110 VDVTLDKNVED
-121 MVNAKQMTAVWDT
+121 MVNAKQMTNVWDA
-134 EQSAM
+134 EQPAA

-154 NWKVGSTIPLF
+154 NWRVGSTIPLF
-165 VYITDGAHR
+165 VYITDGTR
-174 ISSKIDKGLQIISAN
+174 QISRKVAKGLQIISAN
-189 KGYFTFSVPAYFD
+189 KGYFTFSVPSDFD

-226 IGTDGVMR
+226 IGANGVMR
-234 VSGPKEIDATS
+234 VFGPEVIDASS

-259 DPVAKHAKVQFLMLG
+259 DPATKHAKVQFLMLG

-285 FYKSNVYSIALKSDV
+285 YYKSNVYSIALKSDV

-308 LSQTSPVWKP
+308 LSQASPVWKP
-318 SPYRINIDRRQ
+318 SSYRINIDKRQ

-338 IKVNNFAIGGEADGA
+338 IRVNNFAIGGEADGA

-367 ATPGVTSTTKAR
+367 ATPGVTSTTKTR
-379 VIRRSE
+379 VILRSE

-395 QIDFLSMRNRFCR
+395 QIDFLSMRNRFYR
-408 EAKAIVDFKEG
+408 EAKATVAFKDG

-465 SLKGYYLVSPNPL
+465 SLKGYYLVSPNPW
-478 NVPPYRAL
+478 NVPPYGRL

-494 KALSR
+494 KTLSR

-527 YTEVVAKNKAYQ
+527 YAEVVAKNKAYQ
-539 VINTGSGVASPSA
+539 VINTGSGIASPSA
-552 VTGRVRYSK
+552 VTGGVHYSK
-561 FICKDGWNIDLK
+561 FICKDGWNIDLRD
-573 NPNNNIVDNFG
+573 PNNNIVDNFG
-584 IQVDYK
+584 IQVHYI

-596 FYYNYYLGQKDFIRS
+596 FYYNYYLGEKDFIRS
-611 KEMSFNAPYNGFNP
+611 KETPFNAPYNGFNP
-625 MGWYYMP
+625 KGWYYMP

-641 GTFNDYDSRFIPFVD
+641 GTFNDYDGRFIPFKD
-656 YKDGGSANRV
+656 YNDGGDFTKRDCY
-666 ERYHDM
+666 RDM
-672 SYYTNIVHLP
+672 SYYTDIVHLP

>member
-83 TLGVAACSQD
+83 TLGIAACSQD

-189 KGYFTFSVPAYFD
+189 KGYFTFSVPTNFD

-300 LHMDGTFD
+300 LHMDGTFN

-318 SPYRINIDRRQ
+318 SEYRINIDRRQ

-379 VIRRSE
+379 VILRSE

-552 VTGRVRYSK
+552 VTGGVRYSK

-656 YKDGGSANRV
+656 NKDGGNFTKA
-666 ERYHDM
+666 ERYRDM
-672 SYYTNIVHLP
+672 SYYTNIIHLP